1 MRWRKRRLVAAAMRH
16 RHCFQV
22 QEIQQGTIVYSQ
34 VPSNE
39 KLFWITFPTH
49 ILIDAH
55 VGSCKD
61 C

>member
-1 MRWRKRRLVAAAMRH
+1 VAAATCH

-22 QEIQQGTIVYSQ
+22 QEIQQGTVVYSQ

-49 ILIDAH
+49 RLIDAH